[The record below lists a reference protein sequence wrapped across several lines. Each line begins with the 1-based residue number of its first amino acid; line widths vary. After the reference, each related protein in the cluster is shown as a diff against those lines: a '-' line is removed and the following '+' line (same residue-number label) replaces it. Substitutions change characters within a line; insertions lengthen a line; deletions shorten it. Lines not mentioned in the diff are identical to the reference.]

1 MGTLARK
8 QELGFA
14 AAAILAAGAVFY
26 LFVSAP
32 PRPPD
37 ELVFLEGPLEEPEYL
52 GLVSPMRQSSTGTI
66 NALLVFA
73 QFADEGHLGEDIP
86 AYADQLF
93 DPNLPGSFAHFYDV
107 MSFGQ
112 LRVEGTVLPKRYT
125 SSDPHSAYLAKV
137 PGQKG
142 SYHKF
147 TRNILEQV
155 DVDVDLTQFDNDG
168 PDGIPNSGD
177 DDTAVDF
184 IFVLVRSVP
193 KGFLKGGAT
202 GIAGLGRDFRSTDPS
217 IKGRM
222 IAMRGKRFMGAILQT
237 ENFVQTTGIM
247 AHEFGHALGLP
258 DLYDKS
264 FQDAPDQDPSED
276 GAGIGKWGLM
286 GRGWSG
292 TG

>member
-1 MGTLARK
+1 MGILARK
-8 QELGFA
+8 QRLGFA
-14 AAAILAAGAVFY
+14 AAAIVAAGAVFY
-26 LFVSAP
+26 LFISAP
-32 PRPPD
+32 PPAP
-37 ELVFLEGPLEEPEYL
+37 EEFVFTEGPLEEPGVL
-52 GLVSPMRQSSTGTI
+52 GLVHPFRQSSTGTL
-66 NALLVFA
+66 NVLLVFA
-73 QFADEGHLGEDIP
+73 QFKEEAHLGDGIP
-86 AYADQLF
+86 AFADQLF
-93 DPNLPGSFAHFYDV
+93 DPELPGSFTHFYDV

-112 LRVEGTVLPKRYT
+112 LKVEGTVLPKRYT
-125 SSDPHSAYLAKV
+125 SSKPSSEYLART
-137 PGQKG
+137 PGAKG

-147 TRNILEQV
+147 TRDILEQV